1 MSGRTILVMP
11 LAHPAVLLPTGLI
24 AGVAALGV
32 GLAIGVKTLV
42 EARIATAHRERE
54 REKAA
59 SQVWRAFERE
69 QREQSA
75 MFQTAEQAVQ
85 ASEKTLASLHL
96 AMAGAQG
103 RENSGAPP
111 EAAHDYAAIGAE
123 RDPAKMDRMMADLK
137 SLLDSLP
144 AEFREAEGSSFPAL
158 FRQAQR
164 LTADWE
170 TGRKVRPGEITAFK
184 DLVGGTLTEFADD
197 LRARE
202 RRRQDFAARIG
213 QTLDTVLF
221 YEQLVR
227 QHEGLLPPEVS
238 AGLASVREQ
247 ITRLATSG
255 GLRLGLLDLLEKKV
269 AELRTAIDNEVVQ
282 LAQRDGLCES
292 IARNLHEMGYKVL
305 ADFGAESTDSPE
317 GEREAVLRVPGGE
330 RVHITL
336 HKNNQVGMQLFHE
349 RKKGKRGPLSAK
361 EIEHVKKQETR
372 WCADFKELVRRLVAE
387 GFPYE
392 ISAEDLIPEG
402 SVKVVVVE
410 TPEDVLAQEAMQ
422 YDEAPQRYLDQ

>member
-11 LAHPAVLLPTGLI
+11 LAHPAILLPTGLV
-24 AGVAALGV
+24 AGVAALGA

-42 EARIATAHRERE
+42 EARIAAAHRERE

-59 SQVWRAFERE
+59 GEAWRAYERE
-69 QREQSA
+69 QREQAAS
-75 MFQTAEQAVQ
+75 FQTAEQAVH

-103 RENSGAPP
+103 RENSAAAPQ
-111 EAAHDYAAIGAE
+111 AAHDYAAIGAE

-144 AEFREAEGSSFPAL
+144 PEFREAEGSSFPAL
-158 FRQAQR
+158 LRQAQR
-164 LTADWE
+164 LTSDWE
-170 TGRKVRPGEITAFK
+170 TGRKVRTEEITAFK
-184 DLVGGTLTEFADD
+184 DLVAGTLTEFAND
-197 LRARE
+197 LRERE
-202 RRRQDFAARIG
+202 RRRRDLAARIG

-227 QHEGLLPPEVS
+227 QHEGVLPEQLS
-238 AGLASVREQ
+238 SDLASVRDQ
-247 ITRLATSG
+247 ITRLAASG
-255 GLRLGLLDLLEKKV
+255 DLRLGLLELVEKKL
-269 AELRTAIDNEVVQ
+269 ADLRTAIDNQVVQ

-292 IARNLHEMGYKVL
+292 IARNLHEMGYKIL
-305 ADFGAESTDSPE
+305 ADFGPESADDQ
-317 GEREAVLRVPGGE
+317 REAVLRVPGGE
-330 RVHITL
+330 RIHITL

-349 RKKGKRGPLSAK
+349 RKKGKHGPLSAK
-361 EIEHVKKQETR
+361 ELKHVKKQETR

-392 ISAEDLIPEG
+392 ISAEDQIPEG

-410 TPEDVLAQEAMQ
+410 TPEDVLAQDAMQ
-422 YDEAPQRYLDQ
+422 YDETPQRYLDQ

>member
-11 LAHPAVLLPTGLI
+11 LAHPAILLPTGLV
-24 AGVAALGV
+24 AGVAALGA

-42 EARIATAHRERE
+42 EARIAAAHRERE
-54 REKAA
+54 HEKAA
-59 SQVWRAFERE
+59 GQVWRAFEQE
-69 QREQSA
+69 QSEQSA
-75 MFQTAEQAVQ
+75 MIQNAEQAIR
-85 ASEKTLASLHL
+85 ASEKTLAALHL
-96 AMAGAQG
+96 AIAGSQA
-103 RENSGAPP
+103 RETNGAAPQT
-111 EAAHDYAAIGAE
+111 AHDYAAIGAE
-123 RDPAKMDRMMADLK
+123 RDPEKMDKMMADLK

-144 AEFREAEGSSFPAL
+144 AEFRETEGSSFPAL
-158 FRQAQR
+158 LRQAQR
-164 LTADWE
+164 LTTDWE

-184 DLVGGTLTEFADD
+184 DLVAGTLTEFAED
-197 LRARE
+197 LQARE
-202 RRRQDFAARIG
+202 HQRKETAARIG

-227 QHEGLLPPEVS
+227 QHEGLLPREFS
-238 AGLASVREQ
+238 TELASVSDQ
-247 ITRLATSG
+247 IARLAST
-255 GLRLGLLDLLEKKV
+255 RDFPLGLLELLEKKV
-269 AELRTAIDNEVVQ
+269 ADLRVAIDNEVIQ

-305 ADFGAESTDSPE
+305 ADFGAESTD
-317 GEREAVLRVPGGE
+317 GRREAVLRVPGGE
-330 RVHITL
+330 RIHITL

-361 EIEHVKKQETR
+361 ENEHVKKQETR

-402 SVKVVVVE
+402 AVKVVVVE

-422 YDEAPQRYLDQ
+422 YDETPQ

>member
-1 MSGRTILVMP
+1 MSGRTVLVMP

-24 AGVAALGV
+24 AGVAALGA
-32 GLAIGVKTLV
+32 GLAVGVKKLV
-42 EARIATAHRERE
+42 EARIAAAHRERE

-59 SQVWRAFERE
+59 SDVWRGFERE
-69 QREQSA
+69 QREQA
-75 MFQTAEQAVQ
+75 TLFQSAEQAVQ
-85 ASEKTLASLHL
+85 ASEKTLASLQL

-103 RENSGAPP
+103 REDSGAAP

-123 RDPAKMDRMMADLK
+123 RDPAKMDRMMAEIT

-158 FRQAQR
+158 LRQAQR

-184 DLVGGTLTEFADD
+184 DLVGGTLTEFAND

-202 RRRQDFAARIG
+202 RQRQDFAAKIG
-213 QTLDTVLF
+213 HTLDTVFF

-227 QHEGLLPPEVS
+227 QHEGVLPEQLS
-238 AGLASVREQ
+238 SDLASVRDQ
-247 ITRLATSG
+247 ITRLAASG
-255 GLRLGLLDLLEKKV
+255 KLRLGLLELVEKKV
-269 AELRTAIDNEVVQ
+269 ADLRAAIDNEVVQ

-292 IARNLHEMGYKVL
+292 IARNLHEMGYKIL
-305 ADFGAESTDSPE
+305 TDFGAESAEDQ
-317 GEREAVLRVPGGE
+317 REAVLRVPGGE

-361 EIEHVKKQETR
+361 ELKHVKNQETR

-410 TPEDVLAQEAMQ
+410 TPEDVLAQDAMQ
-422 YDEAPQRYLDQ
+422 YDETPQRYLDQ

>member
-24 AGVAALGV
+24 AGVAALGA
-32 GLAIGVKTLV
+32 GLALGVKTLV
-42 EARIATAHRERE
+42 EARIAAAHRDRE

-59 SQVWRAFERE
+59 SEVWRVFERE

-103 RENSGAPP
+103 RENSVAAP

-123 RDPAKMDRMMADLK
+123 RDPEKMDRMMADLK

-144 AEFREAEGSSFPAL
+144 AEFREAEDSSFAAL
-158 FRQAQR
+158 LRQAQR

-170 TGRKVRPGEITAFK
+170 TGKKVRPGEITAFK
-184 DLVGGTLTEFADD
+184 DLVAGTLTQFAND
-197 LRARE
+197 LRERE
-202 RRRQDFAARIG
+202 RQRQDFAARLG

-227 QHEGLLPPEVS
+227 QHEGLLPPELS

-247 ITRLATSG
+247 ITRLAVSG
-255 GLRLGLLDLLEKKV
+255 DLRLGLLELLEKKV
-269 AELRTAIDNEVVQ
+269 ADLRAAIDNEVVQ

-292 IARNLHEMGYKVL
+292 IARNLHEMGYKIL
-305 ADFGAESTDSPE
+305 SDFGAESPD
-317 GEREAVLRVPGGE
+317 GRREAVLRVPGGE

-336 HKNNQVGMQLFHE
+336 HQNNQVGMQLFHE
-349 RKKGKRGPLSAK
+349 RRKGKRGPLSAK
-361 EIEHVKKQETR
+361 ELEHVKKQETR

-402 SVKVVVVE
+402 AVKVVVVE